1 MGKYDIGAEYIG
13 ESKLSIADLCE
24 ELMDEFEEKNP
35 EKIAPGEETLRD
47 KFKNHD
53 KSGLIDKLDSC
64 IGYNIEIFFKSNPYE
79 KLSALKI
86 LKLLYYIE
94 KDGDSKIRITDI
106 LAKPRLDNIPNRFSD
121 KSVYA
126 SVFSHLF
133 ESIKKEVK
141 DADAREVKIEKL
153 NAYWEYITDKVVD
166 YVITDRAFEEPQKS
180 EEELARIGR
189 FLTEKVLSK
198 FKNAHLSVTSY
209 REGAMETFYN
219 ILCCHR
225 LLCNEVDRININYQ
239 ICLSPPPSSEY
250 IKLFRKYEG
259 YTVSNQLAV
268 YMEKALCSNEKV
280 PEAELT
286 LALISYGTIETEEIR
301 HYKFALKYFHVI
313 SHWIEQH
320 TDADFSN
327 GIFLG
332 VFVSIMQEL
341 ISVKKTD
348 ERFLNDYYGNRYT
361 QKPLLAAVKKPANA
375 DAVIIQA
382 WVKKVQNRFAVN
394 MGAYTLIEKKRLIEN
409 TIYEIKQE
417 LYKYQNIDDLEFA
430 NDVICHFVARS
441 VMSRGLAM
449 TIGNNFAENIAKQL
463 RNTARKLTFIMWPEA
478 VNVLDMF
485 REFLVDN
492 TDVADLVAA
501 DIARQIN
508 EFYQEESTVVGR
520 GMRCD
525 FETSYNSKQ
534 HRDFVLIFF
543 VDRKI
548 HQFEYLQFYEVISDR
563 NAEKMEELGLSGFVK
578 NE

>member
-1 MGKYDIGAEYIG
+1 
-13 ESKLSIADLCE
+13 
-24 ELMDEFEEKNP
+24 
-35 EKIAPGEETLRD
+35 
-47 KFKNHD
+47 
-53 KSGLIDKLDSC
+53 
-64 IGYNIEIFFKSNPYE
+64 
-79 KLSALKI
+79 
-86 LKLLYYIE
+86 
-94 KDGDSKIRITDI
+94 
-106 LAKPRLDNIPNRFSD
+106 
-121 KSVYA
+121 
-126 SVFSHLF
+126 
-133 ESIKKEVK
+133 
-141 DADAREVKIEKL
+141 
-153 NAYWEYITDKVVD
+153 
-166 YVITDRAFEEPQKS
+166 
-180 EEELARIGR
+180 
-189 FLTEKVLSK
+189 
-198 FKNAHLSVTSY
+198 
-209 REGAMETFYN
+209 
-219 ILCCHR
+219 
-225 LLCNEVDRININYQ
+225 
-239 ICLSPPPSSEY
+239 
-250 IKLFRKYEG
+250 
-259 YTVSNQLAV
+259 
-268 YMEKALCSNEKV
+268 
-280 PEAELT
+280 
-286 LALISYGTIETEEIR
+286 
-301 HYKFALKYFHVI
+301 
-313 SHWIEQH
+313 
-320 TDADFSN
+320 
-327 GIFLG
+327 
-332 VFVSIMQEL
+332 
-341 ISVKKTD
+341 
-348 ERFLNDYYGNRYT
+348 
-361 QKPLLAAVKKPANA
+361 
-375 DAVIIQA
+375 
-382 WVKKVQNRFAVN
+382 

-463 RNTARKLTFIMWPEA
+463 RITARKLTFIMWPEA

>member
-106 LAKPRLDNIPNRFSD
+106 L
-121 KSVYA
+121 
-126 SVFSHLF
+126 
-133 ESIKKEVK
+133 
-141 DADAREVKIEKL
+141 
-153 NAYWEYITDKVVD
+153 
-166 YVITDRAFEEPQKS
+166 VITDRAFEEPQKS

-313 SHWIEQH
+313 FHWIEQH

-361 QKPLLAAVKKPANA
+361 QNP
-375 DAVIIQA
+375 
-382 WVKKVQNRFAVN
+382 
-394 MGAYTLIEKKRLIEN
+394 Y
-409 TIYEIKQE
+409 
-417 LYKYQNIDDLEFA
+417 
-430 NDVICHFVARS
+430 
-441 VMSRGLAM
+441 
-449 TIGNNFAENIAKQL
+449 
-463 RNTARKLTFIMWPEA
+463 
-478 VNVLDMF
+478 
-485 REFLVDN
+485 
-492 TDVADLVAA
+492 
-501 DIARQIN
+501 
-508 EFYQEESTVVGR
+508 
-520 GMRCD
+520 
-525 FETSYNSKQ
+525 
-534 HRDFVLIFF
+534 
-543 VDRKI
+543 
-548 HQFEYLQFYEVISDR
+548 
-563 NAEKMEELGLSGFVK
+563 
-578 NE
+578 